1 MNPDVLKA
9 MKLIKELEV
18 LAKDNPHA
26 TALLKQK
33 KKQLEAL
40 TGTVSKEVQKKIIDA
55 AKAVAPNLESAPA
68 VERANALMAVD
79 EFRAETVTPKYDN
92 ISQAELLL
100 GLEARINDPEGVDQ
114 SSLNLCGPAA
124 YCVLWAKHD
133 PEGYAKA
140 AIDLY
145 KKGSYTYNGKTITA
159 NTDTFDQTPLAGMSK
174 IDWMMLSAIRHSENA
189 FYDYNPKNDRGTAA
203 FTTHWEMTAWI
214 SNIVGIGENRDSS
227 PTISSVNSAINSGK
241 TVVLLVDWGQLSKNI
256 KKKGKEG
263 SKKSGKPDSLINSWT
278 GNHYIIMTKPI
289 TVNGNQIT
297 FEIWT
302 WASRRTITLQKEYF
316 AIAAK
321 DAFIVDDH
329 ER

>member
-18 LAKDNPHA
+18 LVKNTPHA

-33 KKQLEAL
+33 KKALEAL

-55 AKAVAPNLESAPA
+55 AKEVAPNLESAPA

-79 EFRAETVTPKYDN
+79 AFRAETVTPKYDN
-92 ISQAELLL
+92 ISQTELLS
-100 GLEARINDPEGVDQ
+100 GLIARINDPEKVDQ
-114 SSLNLCGPAA
+114 ASLNLCGPAA

-140 AIDLY
+140 AIELY

-159 NTDTFDQTPLAGMSK
+159 NADTFDQTPPTGMSK
-174 IDWMMLSAIRHSENA
+174 IDWMMLAAIRHSENLWY
-189 FYDYNPKNDRGTAA
+189 YDPESDDGALA

-214 SNIVGIGENRDSS
+214 SNIVGISENRDSS
-227 PTISSVNSAINSGK
+227 PTIDSVNSAINSGK
-241 TVVLLVDWGQLSKNI
+241 TVVLLVDWGQLSKDI
-256 KKKGKEG
+256 SKKGKDG
-263 SKKSGKPDSLINSWT
+263 SKKSGKPNSLINSWT
-278 GNHYIIMTKPI
+278 GSHYIIMTKPI
-289 TVNGNQIT
+289 AVNGDQIT

-302 WASRRTITLQKEYF
+302 WASRRTISLQKEYF

-321 DAFIVDDH
+321 DAFVIDDIQQ
-329 ER
+329 

>member
-9 MKLIKELEV
+9 MKLVRELEK
-18 LAKDNPHA
+18 LTKDNPSA

-33 KKQLEAL
+33 KKELEAL
-40 TGTVSKEVQKKIIDA
+40 TATVSKEVQKKIIDLA
-55 AKAVAPNLESAPA
+55 QVVAPNLAAAPA
-68 VERANALMAVD
+68 VEKANALMEVD
-79 EFRAETVTPKYDN
+79 AFKAETVTSKYDN
-92 ISQAELLL
+92 ISQTELISDLT
-100 GLEARINDPEGVDQ
+100 ARINDPEKIDQ
-114 SSLNLCGPAA
+114 TSLNLCGPAA

-140 AIDLY
+140 ALELY

-159 NTDTFDQTPLAGMSK
+159 NPETFDQTPISGMSK
-174 IDWMMLSAIRHSENA
+174 VDWMMLAAIRHSENA
-189 FYDYNPKNDRGTAA
+189 FYDYDPKNDRGKAA

-227 PTISSVNSAINSGK
+227 PTIESVNSAINSGK
-241 TVVLLVDWGQLSKNI
+241 TVVLLVDWGQISKDI
-256 KKKGKEG
+256 AKKGKEG

-278 GNHYIIMTKPI
+278 GNHYIIMTKAI
-289 TVNGNQIT
+289 TINGDEIT

-302 WASRRTITLQKEYF
+302 WASRRSITLQKKYF

-321 DAFIVDDH
+321 DAFIVEDH